1 MDDPQTRSARL
12 GRLATILPR
21 AVGLESS
28 GGRDNGDAI
37 ADYLANE
44 GKARE
49 LDRVTQMAQCLD
61 ASQRRELI
69 GTVRTALTE
78 VGQRRPT
85 LSVDAHVGL
94 EALVMLTG
102 RPALRVRDDAV
113 DLADPHAV
121 QWRSSLVYLGAQ
133 ADFKRQLQAVGRID
147 ADGVQLGTGF
157 VVGPGLLLTN
167 RHVLQQFAAPIPRN
181 DNPASW
187 VITTPEVLVDFADT
201 PGASTRASKFKIL
214 GVASSGS
221 QPILAGDID
230 LQKVDMALLRV
241 SRRSLTG
248 AVLPAPLCLAGNSDS
263 LARRREVFCVGYPAR
278 PGSLPADDGG
288 EIDMSIVQRLTELF
302 GTDFGTKYL
311 APGQIISSDAH
322 TLRHDATTLG
332 GNSGSCLLGTEG
344 RLQVVGLHIGGS
356 WRKENYAHALPALRD
371 SFAFGDDV
379 LFA

>member
-1 MDDPQTRSARL
+1 MDDPQTRLVRL
-12 GRLATILPR
+12 RRLATILPH
-21 AVGLESS
+21 AVALESS
-28 GGRDNGDAI
+28 GVTDTGEAV
-37 ADYLANE
+37 AVYLAND

-49 LDRVTQMAQCLD
+49 LDRVTQMAQHLGAC
-61 ASQRRELI
+61 QRRELI
-69 GTVRTALTE
+69 GTVRTAIAE
-78 VGQRRPT
+78 VGQRRST
-85 LSVDAHVGL
+85 LSLDAHVGL

-102 RPALRVRDDAV
+102 RPALRVRDGAV
-113 DLADPHAV
+113 DLADPNAA

-133 ADFKRQLQAVGRID
+133 PDFKRQLQAVGRID
-147 ADGVQLGTGF
+147 ADGIQLGTGF

-187 VITTPEVLVDFADT
+187 VITTAEVFVDFADT

-214 GVASSGS
+214 GVANSGC
-221 QPILAGDID
+221 QPILADDID

-248 AVLPAPLCLAGNSDS
+248 AVLPTPLSLAGSSDS
-263 LARRREVFCVGYPAR
+263 VAHRREVFCVGYPAR
-278 PGSLPADDGG
+278 PSSLPVDDGG

-311 APGQIISSDAH
+311 APGQIITTNAH
-322 TLRHDATTLG
+322 TLTHDATTLG

-344 RLQVVGLHIGGS
+344 QLQAVGLHIGGS
-356 WRKENYAHALPALRD
+356 WRIENYAHALPALRT
-371 SFAFGDDV
+371 SFAFGADV
-379 LFA
+379 AFT